1 MDPLNELPRR
11 AMTAIVFDTLAYA
24 EKLEAAGFT
33 SEQAKGQAHALREII
48 DDQIAT
54 KQDVAALDGSV
65 SARLAALDASVSTR
79 LAALDASVS
88 ARLAE
93 TKEELIKWYIGTMF
107 AMTALVVGLVK
118 LLH

>member
-1 MDPLNELPRR
+1 
-11 AMTAIVFDTLAYA
+11 MTAIVFDTLAYA

-33 SEQAKGQAHALREII
+33 HEQAKGQAHALREII

-54 KQDVAALDGSV
+54 KQD
-65 SARLAALDASVSTR
+65 

-93 TKEELIKWYIGTMF
+93 TKAELIKWYIGTMF

-118 LLH
+118 LIH

>member
-33 SEQAKGQAHALREII
+33 HEQAKGQAHALREII

-54 KQDVAALDGSV
+54 KQD
-65 SARLAALDASVSTR
+65 LAALDASVSTR
-79 LAALDASVS
+79 IAALDASVS
-88 ARLAE
+88 ARLSE
-93 TKEELIKWYIGTMF
+93 TKAELIKWYIGTMF

-118 LLH
+118 LIH

>member
-1 MDPLNELPRR
+1 MDPFNDLPRR

-33 SEQAKGQAHALREII
+33 HEQAKGQAHALREII

-54 KQDVAALDGSV
+54 KQD
-65 SARLAALDASVSTR
+65 

-93 TKEELIKWYIGTMF
+93 TKAELIKWYIGTMF

-118 LLH
+118 LIH